1 MTDRC
6 DVFLSYSRNDLQA
19 AATLRAELRPGR
31 LSVFKDDDSIRA
43 GDRWL
48 DRLQT
53 AIDACGSFVV
63 LVGRDGVGRWIGAE
77 TQAAL
82 NRYFGP
88 HEDAQRLPIFP
99 ILLGEARLET
109 LPAFLRLFQTTPW
122 NGSDPLPLHLLYAAA
137 CLTTIRTT
145 PPSCSPS
152 TSLRSYSPSPR
163 RTSAAGSTASRGRA
177 GRPGLPAVRDLHR
190 ARRLPRT
197 LCRGPAPS
205 RRGAEPPG
213 QVVETGADRCR
224 GPA

>member
-1 MTDRC
+1 VTDTAY

-19 AATLRAELRPGR
+19 AAVLRAQLAQSG

-48 DRLQT
+48 DRLQA
-53 AIDACGSFVV
+53 AIDGCASFVV

-99 ILLGEARLET
+99 ILLGEARRET

-122 NGSDPLPLHLLYAAA
+122 NGSDPLPLHLLEQVRERTIDAADGRA
-137 CLTTIRTT
+137 AGFQCCELTRDAIRGVPVVVVPVDDDNTAREFAQAVA
-145 PPSCSPS
+145 
-152 TSLRSYSPSPR
+152 LRAKR
-163 RTSAAGSTASRGRA
+163 RALKGAPVGGRHNDGDGWSHRRVIQRVAAGSSG
-177 GRPGLPAVRDLHR
+177 
-190 ARRLPRT
+190 
-197 LCRGPAPS
+197 
-205 RRGAEPPG
+205 
-213 QVVETGADRCR
+213 
-224 GPA
+224 